1 MRVIDHNNANAN
13 WNLIYPMLEINAKFN
28 YSAKDRV
35 LTNNGE
41 NVLVG
46 SFYDAIRYISN
57 FIHDAEIMLTKKKP
71 IWREKFESTTYH
83 ADYDDVKVDR
93 ESDGEFYAEES
104 LIDGSYRVIAAGN
117 NCDELKNYVKSIKPN
132 ASVHMVTVY
141 KASRNIR

>member
-1 MRVIDHNNANAN
+1 MRVIDHDKANGN
-13 WNLIYPMLEINAKFN
+13 WNIIYPTLEIDAKFN
-28 YSAKDRV
+28 YSAKNRV

-57 FIHDAEIMLTKKKP
+57 FIHEAEIMLVKKMP
-71 IWREKFESTTYH
+71 SWREKFEPTTYH

-93 ESDGEFYAEES
+93 ENNNEFYAEES

-117 NCDELKNYVKSIKPN
+117 DCDELTKHVESIKSN
-132 ASVHMVTVY
+132 SSVLRVTVY
-141 KASRNIR
+141 RASRNIR